1 MFKDLKEGFQVSL
14 LDKSGKVPHY
24 YIGTII
30 DKSDPRIDERKQI
43 VPGQP
48 LSYADLVID
57 LTIEF
62 NGKTQ
67 TYTVPEQLNI
77 ATVASLTLACSAE
90 PIANEVRAML
100 KHSQSVIE
108 SVPHHEE
115 VAKECENILEELHP
129 ASADTKRLDKLEES
143 VGEMKGMLEQL
154 VRLSAAPKS
163 KTKGE

>member
-1 MFKDLKEGFQVSL
+1 MFKDLKQGFQVSL

-24 YIGTII
+24 HIGTIVGV
-30 DKSDPRIDERKQI
+30 SEPRIDQMKQ
-43 VPGQP
+43 PTFGQP
-48 LSYADLVID
+48 MSYADMVID

-62 NGKTQ
+62 DGRTQ
-67 TYTVPEQLNI
+67 TYTVPEQSNV
-77 ATVASLTLACSAE
+77 ASVASLTLACSAE

-115 VAKECENILEELHP
+115 VAQECASILEELQP
-129 ASADTKRLDKLEES
+129 APADSKRLDKLEES
-143 VGEMKGMLEQL
+143 VGEMKGLLERL
-154 VRLSAAPKS
+154 VALNMPKS

>member
-1 MFKDLKEGFQVSL
+1 MFKDLKPGFQVSL
-14 LDKSGKVPHY
+14 LDKSGKVPRY
-24 YIGTII
+24 YIGTIV
-30 DKSDPRIDERKQI
+30 DVSDPRIDERKQI

-57 LTIEF
+57 LTVEF
-62 NGKTQ
+62 DGKTR

-100 KHSQSVIE
+100 KHSQNIIE
-108 SVPHHEE
+108 SAPLHEE
-115 VAKECENILEELHP
+115 IAQECTNILEELQP
-129 ASADTKRLDKLEES
+129 APADSKRLDKLEGKMDKME
-143 VGEMKGMLEQL
+143 GLLEQL
-154 VRLSAAPKS
+154 VALNMPKT

>member
-24 YIGTII
+24 YIGTIV
-30 DKSDPRIDERKQI
+30 DKSEPRIDERKQI

-57 LTIEF
+57 LTVEF
-62 NGKTQ
+62 DGKTR

-77 ATVASLTLACSAE
+77 ATVASLTLACTAE

-115 VAKECENILEELHP
+115 VAKECASILEELQP
-129 ASADTKRLDKLEES
+129 APADSKRLAQLEGKMDKMEGLLE
-143 VGEMKGMLEQL
+143 KL
-154 VRLSAAPKS
+154 VALNMPKS

>member
-1 MFKDLKEGFQVSL
+1 MFKDLKQGFQVSL
-14 LDKSGKVPHY
+14 LDKSSKVPHFH
-24 YIGTII
+24 IGTIVGV
-30 DKSDPRIDERKQI
+30 SEPRIDQMKQP
-43 VPGQP
+43 VFGQP
-48 LSYADLVID
+48 MSYADRVID
-57 LTIEF
+57 LTVEF
-62 NGKTQ
+62 DGKTQ
-67 TYTVPEQLNI
+67 TYTVPEQSN
-77 ATVASLTLACSAE
+77 VASVAALTLACTAE

>member
-1 MFKDLKEGFQVSL
+1 MFKDLKQGFQVSL

-24 YIGTII
+24 HIGTIVGV
-30 DKSDPRIDERKQI
+30 SEPRIDQMKQQ
-43 VPGQP
+43 PFGQP
-48 LSYADLVID
+48 MSYADMVID

-62 NGKTQ
+62 DGRTQ
-67 TYTVPEQLNI
+67 TYTVPEQSNV
-77 ATVASLTLACSAE
+77 ASVASLTLACTAE

-115 VAKECENILEELHP
+115 VAKECENILEELQP
-129 ASADTKRLDKLEES
+129 APADSKRLDKLEGKMDKME
-143 VGEMKGMLEQL
+143 GLLEKL
-154 VRLSAAPKS
+154 VALNMPKS

>member
-1 MFKDLKEGFQVSL
+1 MFKDLKQGFQVSL

-24 YIGTII
+24 YIGTIV
-30 DKSDPRIDERKQI
+30 DVSDPRLDERKQI

-62 NGKTQ
+62 DGKTQ
-67 TYTVPEQLNI
+67 TYTVPEQLNV

-100 KHSQSVIE
+100 KHSQSIIE

-115 VAKECENILEELHP
+115 VAQECANILEELQP
-129 ASADTKRLDKLEES
+129 APADSKRLDKLEES
-143 VGEMKGMLEQL
+143 VGEMKGLLERL
-154 VRLSAAPKS
+154 VALNMPKS